1 MIEAIMVTANEG
13 YVRLLFHDD
22 ASVEKEQ
29 SI

>member
-1 MIEAIMVTANEG
+1 MEAIMVAACKK
-13 YVRLLFHDD
+13 YLRFLFHDD

>member
-1 MIEAIMVTANEG
+1 MEAIMVAACEG
-13 YVRLLFHDD
+13 DVRFLFHDD

>member
-1 MIEAIMVTANEG
+1 MEAIMVTACEG
-13 YVRLLFHDD
+13 YVRFLFHDD

>member
-1 MIEAIMVTANEG
+1 MKAIMVPACEG
-13 YVRLLFHDD
+13 YVRFLFHDD

>member
-1 MIEAIMVTANEG
+1 MEAILVAACEG
-13 YVRLLFHDD
+13 YVRFLFHDD

>member
-1 MIEAIMVTANEG
+1 MAAIMVAACEG
-13 YVRLLFHDD
+13 YVRFLFHDD

>member
-1 MIEAIMVTANEG
+1 MEAIMVATCEG
-13 YVRLLFHDD
+13 YVRFLFHDD

>member
-1 MIEAIMVTANEG
+1 MEAIMVAACEG
-13 YVRLLFHDD
+13 YVRFLFHYD